1 MNKNENNEIKRI
13 RVLKLWEMLLQNTDA
28 EHPMSTPEILQ
39 RLKDK
44 GIDCVRQTL
53 YADIALLQKYGY
65 DVVCVNDMGRCNLYY
80 VEDRSFSIP
89 EVQILMNA
97 VQAASF
103 ITERKTGELMDKIA
117 QLAGSNSAEVL
128 KQNIV
133 EFGTVKGLNENIY
146 YSVNEINT
154 AIIGGNKISFHYFD
168 YDARHERAYRKDKEN
183 SSEKRVYVVNPL
195 ATVFKNDNYYL
206 FCYSDKYGN
215 ITQYRVDRMDRVRV
229 LDEKITPS
237 KTADSFDLAKHK
249 KQLFDM
255 YGGEETT
262 VTLQA
267 RNDPKILDVLFDTF
281 GEEITLRNI
290 NETTVEFAAEVQVSP
305 TFIAWCCSLGD
316 NLKVVAPVDV
326 VNMTKEYL
334 SAVLRQYEK

>member
-39 RLKDK
+39 RLKNK
-44 GIDCVRQTL
+44 GIDCVRQTF

-103 ITERKTGELMDKIA
+103 ITERKTGELMDK
-117 QLAGSNSAEVL
+117 
-128 KQNIV
+128 
-133 EFGTVKGLNENIY
+133 
-146 YSVNEINT
+146 
-154 AIIGGNKISFHYFD
+154 
-168 YDARHERAYRKDKEN
+168 
-183 SSEKRVYVVNPL
+183 
-195 ATVFKNDNYYL
+195 
-206 FCYSDKYGN
+206 YGN
-215 ITQYRVDRMDRVRV
+215 VAQYRVDRMNRERV

-237 KTADSFDLAKHK
+237 KVVEGFDLAKHK

-267 RNDPKILDVLFDTF
+267 RNAPKILDVLFDTF
-281 GEEITLRNI
+281 GEEITLRTI
-290 NETTVEFAAEVQVSP
+290 NETTVEFAAKVQVSP

-316 NLKVVAPVDV
+316 NLNVVAPMDV

-334 SAVLRQYEK
+334 SAVLRQYEKQ